1 MEWVRPPPAPPA
13 ATVISDPIPPPSG
26 PEAVSGH
33 GFKLRLGRDP
43 AGDRPRQAPPQHRAE
58 LGNLPAAEVP
68 AAEVVDAEVLH
79 VEPAA
84 AVTQREVADGAV
96 AGALEV
102 QDGTRLVVGHVP
114 LLEAA
119 ALASEARVQEHLK
132 WRVQLEDI
140 ELVAD
145 FERLEAGHQRMFRRG
160 DLHGVGRD

>member
-33 GFKLRLGRDP
+33 GFKLLLGREL

-84 AVTQREVADGAV
+84 AVTQRDVADGAV
-96 AGALEV
+96 PGALEV
-102 QDGTRLVVGHVP
+102 HARTRLVAAHPPP
-114 LLEAA
+114 LPA
-119 ALASEARVQEHLK
+119 
-132 WRVQLEDI
+132 
-140 ELVAD
+140 
-145 FERLEAGHQRMFRRG
+145 
-160 DLHGVGRD
+160 